1 MMDDKAHELAVLK
14 AQANIRLEELKVQDS
29 AKEVAGKAIGEN
41 GLLYIFMI
49 VLVGVGASLFLEG
62 EKIAAV
68 MGLLGASLTALI
80 QMLNGIAG
88 TAAKQEK
95 PEFEVIK
102 DLIHR
107 LDKLDRAEQPMQVD
121 VEGSKVTVKKGQDI
135 VTAKG

>member
-1 MMDDKAHELAVLK
+1 
-14 AQANIRLEELKVQDS
+14 
-29 AKEVAGKAIGEN
+29 
-41 GLLYIFMI
+41 
-49 VLVGVGASLFLEG
+49 
-62 EKIAAV
+62 
-68 MGLLGASLTALI
+68 
-80 QMLNGIAG
+80 MLNGIAG
-88 TAAKQEK
+88 TAPKQEK